1 MNLEEISPER
11 FLWEYYDQNGVQEI
25 DDALR
30 VAAGFGY
37 CDASRLQVRPRSGLY
52 ALMVEWPDGAKA
64 WYHITPRMLELIRKR
79 LSRMKESL

>member
-1 MNLEEISPER
+1 MTLEEISPER
-11 FLWEYYDQNGVQEI
+11 FLWEYYDI
-25 DDALR
+25 DGMLEFDEALR
-30 VAAGFGY
+30 AAVGFGY
-37 CDASRLQVRPRSGLY
+37 CDASRLRVRPRSGLY

>member
-11 FLWEYYDQNGVQEI
+11 FLWEYYDPNGVQEI

-30 VAAGFGY
+30 VAVGLGY

-79 LSRMKESL
+79 LARKTEAL

>member
-11 FLWEYYDQNGVQEI
+11 FLWEYYDPNGVQEI

-30 VAAGFGY
+30 VAARFGY

-79 LSRMKESL
+79 LARKTESL